1 MSSSLDIIAMT
12 DNPATPACHPMTP
25 AESRY
30 TRRMMV
36 LMTVYIGVLF
46 TSIFLLKGPAADW
59 HPLLKALLALLPV
72 APIALVG
79 KIFID
84 YLGECDEMIRRV
96 ELEAIGMSSL
106 IVGLLFMAAGFLMQA
121 KVFSLAGGTVAIWVF
136 PLLCGVYGL
145 TKWLAIRRY
154 R

>member
-59 HPLLKALLALLPV
+59 HPLLKALPLLPV

>member
-1 MSSSLDIIAMT
+1 MNRFRLG
-12 DNPATPACHPMTP
+12 CQLPMTA

-30 TRRMMV
+30 TRR
-36 LMTVYIGVLF
+36 LMITMAAYIGVLLA
-46 TSIFLLKGPAADW
+46 SILLLKGIAADW
-59 HPLLKALLALLPV
+59 PPLLKALLAVMPV
-72 APIALVG
+72 IPIALVG

-84 YLGECDEMIRRV
+84 YLGECDEMIRRI

-121 KVFSLAGGTVAIWVF
+121 KVFTLGGGTVAIWVF
-136 PLLCGVYGL
+136 PLLCGIYGL

>member
-1 MSSSLDIIAMT
+1 MNRFRL
-12 DNPATPACHPMTP
+12 ACQLPMTA

-30 TRRMMV
+30 TRR
-36 LMTVYIGVLF
+36 LMITMAAYIGVLLA
-46 TSIFLLKGPAADW
+46 SILLLKGIAADW
-59 HPLLKALLALLPV
+59 PPLLKALLAVMPV
-72 APIALVG
+72 IPIALVG

-84 YLGECDEMIRRV
+84 YLGECDEMIRRI

-121 KVFSLAGGTVAIWVF
+121 KVFTLGGGTVAIWVF
-136 PLLCGVYGL
+136 PLLCGIYGL

>member
-1 MSSSLDIIAMT
+1 MKPTL
-12 DNPATPACHPMTP
+12 HPCQPTLSP

-30 TRRMMV
+30 TRRLVVAMAVYVV
-36 LMTVYIGVLF
+36 LLF
-46 TSIFLLKGPAADW
+46 GSILSLKGLAADW
-59 HPLLKALLALLPV
+59 PAAVRGLLALLPV
-72 APIALVG
+72 LPIAFVG

-84 YLGECDEMIRRV
+84 YLGECDEMIRRI

-106 IVGLLFMAAGFLMQA
+106 LVGLLFMAAGFLMQA
-121 KVFSLAGGTVAIWVF
+121 KVFTLDGGTVAIWVF
-136 PLLCGVYGL
+136 PLLCGIYGL

>member
-1 MSSSLDIIAMT
+1 MKPTLMPCQTTLS
-12 DNPATPACHPMTP
+12 P

-30 TRRMMV
+30 TRRLLVAMS
-36 LMTVYIGVLF
+36 VYIALLF
-46 TSIFLLKGPAADW
+46 GSILSLKGFAAEW
-59 HPLLKALLALLPV
+59 PTTARALLAVLPA
-72 APIALVG
+72 APIAFVG

-106 IVGLLFMAAGFLMQA
+106 IIGLLFLAAGFLMQA
-121 KVFSLAGGTVAIWVF
+121 KVFTLDGGIVAIWVF
-136 PLLCGVYGL
+136 PLLCGMYGL